1 MLHMKSLTNGDIEL
15 LKQERARLR
24 DWNCEYGEDAPATK
38 AMNILRIRD
47 INELLKANK

>member
-1 MLHMKSLTNGDIEL
+1 MGFMELTKADVEL

-24 DWNCEYGEDAPATK
+24 DWNCEFGEDLPTTK

-47 INELLKANK
+47 INNLLKAQA